1 MTLLVSGNHRELIQF
16 FLIPSS
22 SLPAILGFPWLACH
36 NPQTDWTSGSVT
48 GWSTACHAH
57 CLRSTLPPA
66 SPSSN
71 IPPATADLTLA
82 ELCSKCGSDSLDA
95 GSHGFHL
102 RSVLVDVVFDYR
114 QMSQSR
120 KVVCW
125 VHRGQIVLSGLKMGP
140 KSSTQG
146 EIKTRFI
153 SRRR

>member
-71 IPPATADLTLA
+71 IPPATADLTAVPEVYHDISGMSSKQRACTPPSWAALPGLR
-82 ELCSKCGSDSLDA
+82 ELLPPITA
-95 GSHGFHL
+95 P
-102 RSVLVDVVFDYR
+102 
-114 QMSQSR
+114 
-120 KVVCW
+120 
-125 VHRGQIVLSGLKMGP
+125 VLSHPDSACQFAVEVNASDFGVVVVL
-140 KSSTQG
+140 SQ
-146 EIKTRFI
+146 
-153 SRRR
+153 RREQD